1 MKIDLMGSLKMLA
14 GLLGVFAV
22 YKIGMFIYLLI
33 VGVTA
38 QVALSGDVSVPT
50 SINTTINATL
60 NSVNTSFGL
69 FNTADAFILGL
80 IALVVILRVF
90 WPFISQAVGGKKKS
104 KDSGMGGAF

>member
-22 YKIGMFIYLLI
+22 YKIAMFIYLLV

-38 QVALSGDVSVPT
+38 NVALSGSVAVPT
-50 SINTTINATL
+50 AINTTINNTL
-60 NSVNTSFGL
+60 TSANTSFGL
-69 FNTADAFILGL
+69 FNSADAFILGL
-80 IALVVILRVF
+80 IALVVILKVF
-90 WPFISQAVGGKKKS
+90 WPFISSAVGGKKKS